1 MLTLYH
7 APRSRSSRF
16 IWLLEEIGEPYAIE
30 YVTIRRGDGSG
41 GPDPRNP
48 HPDKK
53 VPALLHDDVLVT
65 ESAAICLYLSDSF
78 PKTKLGPGVDDARR
92 ADYLTWLSYYAGV
105 VEPVVL
111 AKFQGRTE
119 TDPDEKRAYEA
130 LDARVRGALRAGPY
144 LLGDAFSA
152 ADVLLGSVFQWAPTM
167 LPQGA
172 EIDAYVAR
180 LSARPALQRSL
191 ARDASP
197 TR

>member
-7 APRSRSSRF
+7 SPRSRSSRF
-16 IWLLEEIGEPYAIE
+16 IWLLEELGEPYAIE
-30 YVTIRRGDGSG
+30 YVTIRRADGSG

-48 HPDKK
+48 HPDRK

-78 PKTKLGPGVDDARR
+78 PKSKLGPDADDARR
-92 ADYLTWLSYYAGV
+92 ADYLTWLFYYAGV

-144 LLGDAFSA
+144 LLGDIFSA
-152 ADVLLGSVFQWAPTM
+152 ADVLLGSVFQWAPAM

-191 ARDASP
+191 ARDAAP
-197 TR
+197 AR